1 MKQNSGKLTILQI
14 NDTHGYLDEHQE
26 MFWDADG
33 IRHERIGGYARM
45 SGYFKR
51 VREECGAEGVI
62 ALDNGDTLHGTYP
75 AVHSEGSAFIEP
87 LNLLG
92 LDAWTVHWDFVFG
105 TSKLQEIANKLHYP
119 LLACNCHRKDTD
131 EMPFMPTLTLMRGG
145 MKVGIIGIAAYIID
159 KNFPP
164 RFSEGLYFTLGK
176 EELPRHIKQLRE
188 QEKVDLV
195 IVLSHLGFPQDC
207 KLAGE
212 VDGIDILLSG
222 HTHNRMYQ
230 PAEIN
235 GATIIQSG
243 CHASFIG
250 RLDVT
255 VDEGR
260 ITQIG
265 HQLVKL
271 DGSVESDPV
280 MQSIVEKIY
289 APYRQMLDEIAGET
303 LTHLNRYT
311 TLESTMD
318 NLLLDAVAR
327 TAGTEIA
334 FSNGWRYGAP
344 VPIGPVTVNDLWNII
359 PTDPYVETLDMTGA
373 ELWAMMED
381 NLEKTFS
388 ADAYKQMGG
397 FVKRCRG
404 ITVCF
409 KIENPAGAR
418 IQEFF
423 AGGARLDKNM
433 KYKVAFVSEQAV
445 PKKYGSDRRNTGVRA
460 IDALKRYFAEQGS
473 ISAELRNTIIAV

>member
-1 MKQNSGKLTILQI
+1 MKDTLRKLTILQI
-14 NDTHGYLDEHQE
+14 NDTHGYLEEHQE
-26 MFWDADG
+26 MFWEAGG

-51 VREECGAEGVI
+51 VREECGESAVI

-75 AVHSEGSAFIEP
+75 AVHSKGSAFIAP

-105 TSKLQEIANKLHYP
+105 TDKLQEIAHALQYP

-131 EMPFMPTLTLMRGG
+131 ELPFMPSLILERAGI
-145 MKVGIIGIAAYIID
+145 KVGIIGIAAYIID

-176 EELPRHIKQLRE
+176 EELPRHIKRLRE
-188 QEKVDLV
+188 QDKVDLI

-230 PAEIN
+230 PVEIN

-255 VDEGR
+255 LDGNK
-260 ITQIG
+260 ISHIG

-271 DGSVESDPV
+271 DSSIESDTD
-280 MQSIVEKIY
+280 MQSLVNEIY
-289 APYRQMLDEIAGET
+289 APYRTMLNEVVGET

-318 NLLLDAVAR
+318 NVLLDAIAAA
-327 TAGTEIA
+327 AGTDIA

-344 VPIGPVTVNDLWNII
+344 IPIGPVTVNDLWNII
-359 PTDPYVETLDMTGA
+359 PTDPPVQTVEMTGA
-373 ELWAMMED
+373 ELWEMMEE
-381 NLEKTFS
+381 NLEMTFS

-404 ITVCF
+404 VTICF

-423 AGGARLDKNM
+423 AEGVRLDLERN
-433 KYKVAFVSEQAV
+433 YTVAFVSEQGI
-445 PKKYGSDRRNTGVRA
+445 PKKYGSNRRKIGIQA
-460 IDALKRYFAEQGS
+460 IDALKNYFSGYRNVTAEP
-473 ISAELRNTIIAV
+473 RNTVIAV